1 MYSCGRP
8 ARRVTAPRA
17 GECGLGE
24 SRKAGV
30 TRPQPSQPPPFRANG
45 EKRHAKEEAGSGQR
59 GERASDGT
67 VARGAGL
74 GRHGSGPRASDGSG
88 EGGATSSHQSE
99 APPFRGNREKRHAKE
114 ETGSGQRRS
123 GPRTAR
129 QRGNRAPGLGR
140 EPESRSNP
148 PAAVTTSSLPRESR
162 ETSRKGGDGERG
174 AGSGQRGAGRRRH
187 GSAGGTAAR
196 AQRRRRHQVSG
207 ARPGSAARGPGQRRA
222 ARPRVMRSVMR
233 SG

>member
-67 VARGAGL
+67 VADLGPRTGAGKEEQPARINQKLLPSAGIARNVTQRRRRVAGSAGAGL
-74 GRHGSGPRASDGSG
+74 GRHGSAGIGPRASGGSRKAG
-88 EGGATSSHQSE
+88 VTRPQPSQP
-99 APPFRGNREKRHAKE
+99 PPFRANREKRHGKE
-114 ETGSGQRRS
+114 EMGSLRR
-123 GPRTAR
+123 
-129 QRGNRAPGLGR
+129 
-140 EPESRSNP
+140 
-148 PAAVTTSSLPRESR
+148 AA
-162 ETSRKGGDGERG
+162 
-174 AGSGQRGAGRRRH
+174 
-187 GSAGGTAAR
+187 
-196 AQRRRRHQVSG
+196 
-207 ARPGSAARGPGQRRA
+207 PGQRRA